1 MEFAFEHYQT
11 EEQARKALLER
22 LPIGT
27 SRRAVQEFLTRQ
39 PQMTVNNGP
48 DYISGRY
55 LEPSKTMVHTVWSVG
70 FFFNER
76 RLLEKVQVSRGLVG
90 P

>member
-11 EEQARKALLER
+11 EEKAREALLER
-22 LPIGT
+22 LPLGT
-27 SRRAVQEFLTRQ
+27 PRRAVQDFLARLQ
-39 PQMTVNNGP
+39 RVTVTNGP
-48 DYISGRY
+48 DYIAGRY

-76 RLLEKVQVSRGLVG
+76 RLLAKIQVSRGLVG

>member
-1 MEFAFEHYQT
+1 MEFSFEQYQT
-11 EEQARKALLER
+11 EEQARQALLER
-22 LPIGT
+22 LPPGT
-27 SRRAVQEFLTRQ
+27 PRRAVQEFLAQR
-39 PQMTVNNGP
+39 PQMTVSNGP
-48 DYISGRY
+48 DYIAGRY

-76 RLLEKVQVSRGLVG
+76 RLLEKIQVSRGLVG